1 MSSATCAGAAER
13 ASSEGKINEKR
24 KFGEAFGGDEVE
36 EEDGEEYEEG
46 EVGEEEEGEEEEGE
60 GEEAEPE
67 EKDADYIY
75 DGGKEIQQV
84 KCSPPCPKHST
95 TAGYSQPAVLRARQA
110 LLCGDTDC
118 VAT

>member
-1 MSSATCAGAAER
+1 MSSATCAGGAER

-24 KFGEAFGGDEVE
+24 KFGEAFDGDEV

-46 EVGEEEEGEEEEGE
+46 EVRDEEEGEEEEGE
-60 GEEAEPE
+60 VEEAEPAE
-67 EKDADYIY
+67 EDGDYIY
-75 DGGKEIQQV
+75 DGGKEIQEV
-84 KCSPPCPKHST
+84 KCSPPCHKHST